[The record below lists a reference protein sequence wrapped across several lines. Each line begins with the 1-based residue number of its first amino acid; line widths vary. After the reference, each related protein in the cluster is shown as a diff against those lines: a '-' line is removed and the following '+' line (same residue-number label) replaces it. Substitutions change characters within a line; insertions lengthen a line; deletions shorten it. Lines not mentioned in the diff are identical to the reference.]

1 MRPEA
6 MSKSTLSILCVAEQ
20 RNDRLARAL
29 RARGHSVVEV
39 YTGDQGVALAV
50 GTFFDAVV
58 IDQALFIETE
68 GWSLAKSFKLVRPS
82 ICILLVSR
90 VLQARHRRKP
100 EGVDSI
106 VPMNDLP
113 EIVRVLE
120 QLVLG

>member
-1 MRPEA
+1 

>member
-1 MRPEA
+1 
-6 MSKSTLSILCVAEQ
+6 MSKTTLSILCVADR
-20 RNDRLARAL
+20 RNNRLTRAL
-29 RARGHSVVEV
+29 RGRGHSVIEA
-39 YTGDQGVALAV
+39 YSGDQGVAVAV

-58 IDQALFIETE
+58 LDQGLFVETE
-68 GWSLAKSFKLVRPS
+68 EWSLARSFKLVRPS

-90 VLQARHRRKP
+90 ALQLKHRRKP

-113 EIVRVLE
+113 EIVRTLE